1 MTAMRAVG
9 DGSRMRSGLIIV
21 VAAILGGLVWSPTIG
36 RAETP
41 APAAGPE
48 LGKPAPPFDLVDAKG
63 THYTNATFRGKQGV
77 VLAWFPKAF
86 TPGCTT
92 EIQSLRDS
100 APQLDAYDVAYFM
113 VSLDPAD
120 KNQEFATT
128 YQGKFP
134 VLSDPSGATAKA
146 YGVVDAQRAVP
157 WRHTFYIDE
166 EGVLRKADKEVAPAT
181 AGADVVKTLETLGF
195 PKR

>member
-1 MTAMRAVG
+1 MRLAGALVIG
-9 DGSRMRSGLIIV
+9 VLVTNGAPVR
-21 VAAILGGLVWSPTIG
+21 AAEPSAAPI
-36 RAETP
+36 
-41 APAAGPE
+41 APAAVGPVV
-48 LGKPAPPFDLVDAKG
+48 GQPAPPFDLVDAAG
-63 THYTNATFRGKQGV
+63 THFTNETFKGKQGV

-113 VSLDPAD
+113 VSLDPPA
-120 KNQEFATT
+120 KNQEFAAA

-134 VLSDPSGATAKA
+134 VLSDANGATAKA
-146 YGVVDAQRAVP
+146 YGVVDANRAVP
-157 WRHTFYIDE
+157 WRHTFYIDQA
-166 EGVLRKADKEVAPAT
+166 GVLRAADEEVAPAT
-181 AGADVVKTLETLGF
+181 AGADVVKTLDQLGF